1 MKLVVACEDT
11 GAIKVVTALHGT
23 DTSKP
28 ADDASPAQAV
38 SITTHAE
45 GNTRR
50 SKVLQLVH
58 SKHTGNIIV
67 SRLNGAVE
75 VYDTS
80 KLEPAAE
87 PLKDG
92 AEKNDNSSG
101 TIDLLQLVQENKSLI
116 PPFENKDSE
125 IFIDLLLD
133 DSGRVIVATNKG
145 SVFIWASED
154 KISNEPLKFTL
165 PLDANESVESLQIHP
180 GKENVEYFAYGG
192 KETDLR
198 VVKLPSLEKTKKRK
212 NQPEVIFKAKNLSNS
227 RLELRVPIHIKKILF
242 DQTSSPDHLKIYTFT
257 QWGDMTFYDSAL
269 GRKPRSSVL
278 VLPKKASIINAIWL
292 DSNLVLCDN
301 TGVVVKVDPST
312 GSLMS
317 KFKGHIGTTH
327 ALDNFQNSI
336 LATTGSDRYVRAYD
350 NETRECIIKVFV
362 GTQSNAIA
370 IIEDIESWKGK
381 RQHKH
386 TSGVSGEERMSG
398 AGNGEKREEEEE
410 SSDEEELWNKLESN
424 ITQRRKRRR
433 LALV

>member
-1 MKLVVACEDT
+1 MKFVVACEDT
-11 GAIKVVTALHGT
+11 GAIKVVNALHGT

-28 ADDASPAQAV
+28 ADDASPAQTV

-58 SKHTGNIIV
+58 SKQTGNIIV
-67 SRLNGAVE
+67 WRPNGVVE

-87 PLKDG
+87 QSKERVEED
-92 AEKNDNSSG
+92 STG
-101 TIDLLQLVQENKSLI
+101 TLDLLQLVYEHKGLI

-125 IFIDLLLD
+125 TFIDLLID
-133 DSGRVIVATNKG
+133 DSGRVVVATNKG
-145 SVFIWASED
+145 SVFIWSSED
-154 KISNEPLKFTL
+154 KINHEPVKFTL
-165 PLDANESVESLQIHP
+165 PLNENEIVEAFQVHP
-180 GKENVEYFAYGG
+180 GKENVNCVAYGG

-198 VVKLPSLEKTKKRK
+198 VVKLPSLEKTKKQK
-212 NQPEVIFKAKNLSNS
+212 GQLEITFKAKNLSNS

-242 DQTSSPDHLKIYTFT
+242 DKTSSPNHLKIYTFT
-257 QWGDMTFYDSAL
+257 QWGDMRFYDSVL

-292 DSNLVLCDN
+292 DGKLVLSDN
-301 TGVVVKVDPST
+301 TGIVVKVDPSS
-312 GSLMS
+312 GSQMS

-327 ALDNFQNSI
+327 ALDNFQDSI

-350 NETRECIIKVFV
+350 NETRECIVKIFV
-362 GTQSNAIA
+362 GTQSNAVA
-370 IIEDIESWKGK
+370 IMEDTESWKDRRRRKYTPGAS
-381 RQHKH
+381 REE
-386 TSGVSGEERMSG
+386 GVSR
-398 AGNGEKREEEEE
+398 ANNGEQREEEE

-433 LALV
+433 LALA